1 MSEITPLANPRGVK
15 RLCELCQRPA
25 RLQCSHCRVT
35 YYCDSDHQG
44 ADWVGIHEKVCQ
56 LLIPLRTAVP
66 FHTLEVEREHHRAQ
80 TLQRQEQ
87 LIELSRATAQKKLFE
102 GKHQEAVP
110 AALLSLRCCVE
121 IHGTSALQLVPSYLL
136 LAEACTGLGNLTQAE
151 EYLCRAE
158 WTVLK
163 NTECGRRLRHT
174 LHRSLGLLHAA
185 KGDLEGALEHLASD
199 VYYASEE
206 FGSDH
211 IVTSGGYFHM
221 ANVFFRQNKMDIA
234 DSLYTEVTAIWHR
247 HLSSLLEAHQRS
259 ASAPADPPLEH
270 SLSEA
275 QQAEAQQVLGAILDI
290 REQAPRPDPTQ
301 TARAAHSLALLHF
314 LGTNT
319 PKVVEFGRKALRCSQ
334 LVPDCGLTEP
344 IERLLQLAESRS
356 A

>member
-199 VYYASEE
+199 
-206 FGSDH
+206 
-211 IVTSGGYFHM
+211 
-221 ANVFFRQNKMDIA
+221 NKMDIA

-314 LGTNT
+314 LGTDT